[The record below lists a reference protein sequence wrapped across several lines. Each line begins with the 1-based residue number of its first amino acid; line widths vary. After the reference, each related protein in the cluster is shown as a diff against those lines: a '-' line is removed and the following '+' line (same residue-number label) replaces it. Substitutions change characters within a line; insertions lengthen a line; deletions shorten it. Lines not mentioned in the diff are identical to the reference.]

1 MYRRSR
7 SRHTL
12 SSRPWAGRRNLV
24 YGFSA
29 ALARRQ
35 AGTFIPLSPSL
46 GLSYERAETALL
58 NKFVEIS
65 TTAGRFCSRC
75 RIFVSSP
82 SGHGQWAAPGRI
94 MRRRFG
100 MQSGIRTRR
109 TLLLEQG
116 CVPISSSAH
125 RKGFSPA
132 GGRLGRG
139 DEQGTLFCWMLRL
152 YAGVEPAPNYLT
164 GNRKSLLRVPFRC
177 A

>member
-7 SRHTL
+7 FRHTL
-12 SSRPWAGRRNLV
+12 SSRPWAGRQNLV

-35 AGTFIPLSPSL
+35 AGIFIPLSPSL
-46 GLSYERAETALL
+46 GLSYTDFHLFHALLYMFQLSISIRAETALL

-75 RIFVSSP
+75 HLLSLHRP
-82 SGHGQWAAPGRI
+82 GAAAGRSRTHHEGPG
-94 MRRRFG
+94 G

-116 CVPISSSAH
+116 CVPVSSSAH
-125 RKGFSPA
+125 RKGFFPA
-132 GGRLGRG
+132 GGVLGRG
-139 DEQGTLFCWMLRL
+139 EEQGMLFCWMLRL
-152 YAGVEPAPNYLT
+152 IAPPTN
-164 GNRKSLLRVPFRC
+164 S
-177 A
+177 